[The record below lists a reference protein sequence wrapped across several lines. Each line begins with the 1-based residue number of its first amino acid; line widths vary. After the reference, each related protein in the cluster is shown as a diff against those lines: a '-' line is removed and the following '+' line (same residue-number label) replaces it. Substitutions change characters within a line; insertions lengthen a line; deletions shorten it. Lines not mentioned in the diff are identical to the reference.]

1 MRATPG
7 INSIRNADRPRSMR
21 PAGVLATAVLNKV
34 VPPTLAK
41 PEAAAAVVFAS
52 IRHRGPV
59 ARDAITA
66 ATGLSIATVNRQ
78 VSALL
83 DANLIRERPDLAVP
97 GAIGRPR
104 IPVEINHEPYLA
116 LGVHVGARKTSIV
129 ASDLL
134 GRTLDAVET
143 PTAPGSQEAG
153 LAALADS
160 LLRYCSRWHR
170 RRALWIGVA
179 IGGVVDRLTG
189 HVDHPRLGWAAA
201 PVGPV
206 LARALELPVS
216 VASHVDAMAGA
227 ELLLGGGPHSD
238 ATSSLYVY
246 ARETVGFAQVIDGR
260 VLTPVGGPGAIAGLP
275 VSSEML
281 GGSGQLESTV
291 SDEAVLT
298 AASKVG
304 ILPSSGP
311 KSTMAAVLTIARG
324 ADGQAQLARELL
336 AERARVLGGAAAL
349 LRDMLN
355 PEDVIVGG
363 QAFTDYPE
371 SFRQVRAAFA
381 ERLLLPVREIRPTR
395 FGGRVQEAGAG
406 IVSLSALYAD
416 PLGAL
421 RKAHGRRP
429 DVSA

>member
-1 MRATPG
+1 
-7 INSIRNADRPRSMR
+7 
-21 PAGVLATAVLNKV
+21 
-34 VPPTLAK
+34 
-41 PEAAAAVVFAS
+41 
-52 IRHRGPV
+52 
-59 ARDAITA
+59 
-66 ATGLSIATVNRQ
+66 
-78 VSALL
+78 
-83 DANLIRERPDLAVP
+83 
-97 GAIGRPR
+97 
-104 IPVEINHEPYLA
+104 
-116 LGVHVGARKTSIV
+116 
-129 ASDLL
+129 
-134 GRTLDAVET
+134 
-143 PTAPGSQEAG
+143 
-153 LAALADS
+153 
-160 LLRYCSRWHR
+160 
-170 RRALWIGVA
+170 
-179 IGGVVDRLTG
+179 
-189 HVDHPRLGWAAA
+189 
-201 PVGPV
+201 
-206 LARALELPVS
+206 
-216 VASHVDAMAGA
+216 MAGA

-238 ATSSLYVY
+238 ATSSLSVY

-260 VLTPVGGPGAIAGLP
+260 VLTPVGGPGPIAGLP

-381 ERLLLPVREIRPTR
+381 ERSLLPVREIRPTR

-406 IVSLSALYAD
+406 IVSLSALDAD

-421 RKAHGRRP
+421 RKANGRRP